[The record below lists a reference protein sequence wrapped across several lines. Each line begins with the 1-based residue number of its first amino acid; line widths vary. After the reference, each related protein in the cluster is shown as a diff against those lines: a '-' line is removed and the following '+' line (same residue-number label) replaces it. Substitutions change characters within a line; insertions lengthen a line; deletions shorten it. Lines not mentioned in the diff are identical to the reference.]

1 MKRRQHENP
10 IIGLS
15 LAVGG
20 ILGQRQAIQSEWPL
34 HCYAPVGLSSDIPWT
49 MNTAATAG
57 LILILK
63 DGKPRQEVDLV
74 TDQCLSMG
82 K

>member
-1 MKRRQHENP
+1 MKINKLSRAVTSAYWGNAKPSRQNGVCTA
-10 IIGLS
+10 ICLS
-15 LAVGG
+15 ACLAT
-20 ILGQRQAIQSEWPL
+20 S
-34 HCYAPVGLSSDIPWT
+34 PWT
-49 MNTAATAG
+49 MTTAATAG

-74 TDQCLSMG
+74 ADQCLSMG

>member
-1 MKRRQHENP
+1 MTN
-10 IIGLS
+10 
-15 LAVGG
+15 
-20 ILGQRQAIQSEWPL
+20 
-34 HCYAPVGLSSDIPWT
+34 
-49 MNTAATAG
+49 NTAAG

-74 TDQCLSMG
+74 PGQALSMG

>member
-1 MKRRQHENP
+1 MC
-10 IIGLS
+10 LS
-15 LAVGG
+15 AFLATSLW
-20 ILGQRQAIQSEWPL
+20 IM
-34 HCYAPVGLSSDIPWT
+34 T
-49 MNTAATAG
+49 TAAPAG

-74 TDQCLSMG
+74 ADQCLSMG

>member
-1 MKRRQHENP
+1 MK

-15 LAVGG
+15 LAVTSAYWGSAKPS
-20 ILGQRQAIQSEWPL
+20 RQNVFCTAM
-34 HCYAPVGLSSDIPWT
+34 CLSVCLATSPWT
-49 MNTAATAG
+49 MTTAATAG

-74 TDQCLSMG
+74 ADQCLSMG

>member
-1 MKRRQHENP
+1 MV
-10 IIGLS
+10 
-15 LAVGG
+15 A
-20 ILGQRQAIQSEWPL
+20 
-34 HCYAPVGLSSDIPWT
+34 
-49 MNTAATAG
+49 AG

-74 TDQCLSMG
+74 SNLSLSMG

>member
-1 MKRRQHENP
+1 MTY
-10 IIGLS
+10 
-15 LAVGG
+15 V
-20 ILGQRQAIQSEWPL
+20 
-34 HCYAPVGLSSDIPWT
+34 APGSQKSVTREHI
-49 MNTAATAG
+49 TAMVAAG

-74 TDQCLSMG
+74 SNQSLSMG